1 MTMSTTA
8 EQLNGAAREA
18 GARAEESLRRK
29 ASQLQKFF
37 DDVEDLLSQVS
48 SMEGSEISRLR
59 NRIESSLD
67 HVKAAARGG
76 VNVAVEGTRTAAL
89 ATDQY
94 VHRNPWYAIGATAIC
109 CLALGAILRGSSGR

>member
-1 MTMSTTA
+1 MTMATA
-8 EQLNGAAREA
+8 TEQMNGAASEV
-18 GARAEESLRRK
+18 GARAEEALRRK

-59 NRIESSLD
+59 SRVESSLG
-67 HVKAAARGG
+67 HMKAAARGG
-76 VNVAVEGTRTAAL
+76 VNAAVEGTREAAL

-94 VHRNPWYAIGATAIC
+94 VHRNPWYAIGATAVA